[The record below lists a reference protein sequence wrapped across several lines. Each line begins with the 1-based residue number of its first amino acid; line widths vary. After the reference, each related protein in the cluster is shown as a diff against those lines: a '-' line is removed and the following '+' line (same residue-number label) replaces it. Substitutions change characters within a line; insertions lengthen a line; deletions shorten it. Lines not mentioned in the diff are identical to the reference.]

1 MKLLCRGGQGRGGE
15 GRGREGDGRGGEGR
29 SREGREVRGDCNQGV
44 GHMTCLV
51 LSSHELS
58 GPCCQLGERQ
68 ARKGGTRW
76 EGEDLGRQRVKGL
89 PNARQCGRTHCVC
102 QEESIVPTEICTSP
116 PAARE

>member
-15 GRGREGDGRGGEGR
+15 GRGREGDG
-29 SREGREVRGDCNQGV
+29 RGDCNQGV

-76 EGEDLGRQRVKGL
+76 EGEDLGRQRVKHL
-89 PNARQCGRTHCVC
+89 PNARQCGRTHCVH
-102 QEESIVPTEICTSP
+102 QEESIVPTEICTFP

>member
-15 GRGREGDGRGGEGR
+15 GRGREGEGRGGAVKGGEA
-29 SREGREVRGDCNQGV
+29 RGDCNQGV

-68 ARKGGTRW
+68 ARKGGTR
-76 EGEDLGRQRVKGL
+76 
-89 PNARQCGRTHCVC
+89 
-102 QEESIVPTEICTSP
+102 
-116 PAARE
+116 